1 MFGHET
7 RDEGAGMNRRVHLK
21 EFLLVAGC
29 LGIVFIDI
37 SGSYKE
43 TAHAAVARCSVLHY
57 VSPPQMYPDYWAF
70 SMYDLYEIS
79 LGQLQF
85 VYR

>member
-1 MFGHET
+1 MLGHDT

-37 SGSYKE
+37 SVSYMEK
-43 TAHAAVARCSVLHY
+43 AHAAVARCSV
-57 VSPPQMYPDYWAF
+57 
-70 SMYDLYEIS
+70 
-79 LGQLQF
+79 
-85 VYR
+85 